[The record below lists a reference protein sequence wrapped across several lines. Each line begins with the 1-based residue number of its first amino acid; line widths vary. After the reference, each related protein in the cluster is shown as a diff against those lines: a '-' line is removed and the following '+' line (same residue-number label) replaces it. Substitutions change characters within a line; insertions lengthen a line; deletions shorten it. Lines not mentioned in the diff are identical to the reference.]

1 MYYVLLLNYHLV
13 CFFSILSNFR
23 QLFVKEIHF
32 MGTKYNN
39 GMSFG
44 FVVILSSNEPFK
56 KFIWYISKF
65 SEANMRWLC
74 IWLQVHVNSV
84 CFKFKMYEKQTKQNW
99 RIIILT
105 MLNRNYSGLSG
116 RARFFR
122 NLPESP
128 ERLRLSPFY
137 VLSVRLTYLNF
148 NDIDSIVIMHIFWL
162 YFKY

>member
-1 MYYVLLLNYHLV
+1 MRV
-13 CFFSILSNFR
+13 FFSLFSAIFDNSLLRKFIL
-23 QLFVKEIHF
+23 
-32 MGTKYNN
+32 MGTEYNN

-56 KFIWYISKF
+56 NFIWYISKF

-74 IWLQVHVNSV
+74 IWLRAHVNSV

-99 RIIILT
+99 RIIIPT
-105 MLNRNYSGLSG
+105 ILNCNYSGLSG

-122 NLPESP
+122 NLQERP

>member
-1 MYYVLLLNYHLV
+1 MWGF
-13 CFFSILSNFR
+13 FFS
-23 QLFVKEIHF
+23 LFSAIFDNSLLRKFIF
-32 MGTKYNN
+32 MDTKYNN

-56 KFIWYISKF
+56 NFIWYVSKF
-65 SEANMRWLC
+65 SEANMPWLC

-122 NLPESP
+122 NLPERH

-137 VLSVRLTYLNF
+137 VLSVRLTYLDF
-148 NDIDSIVIMHIFWL
+148 NNIYILKS
-162 YFKY
+162 

>member
-1 MYYVLLLNYHLV
+1 MCGFFLSSAIFDNSLLRK
-13 CFFSILSNFR
+13 FI
-23 QLFVKEIHF
+23 F
-32 MGTKYNN
+32 MGIKYNN

-56 KFIWYISKF
+56 NFIWYISKF

-122 NLPESP
+122 
-128 ERLRLSPFY
+128 LSPFY

-148 NDIDSIVIMHIFWL
+148 NDIDCIVIMHIFWL
-162 YFKY
+162 YFK